1 LIYKIKGK
9 WLNKTLEEAMDVVE
23 SGITSLKKASKHY
36 NIPLTSLFDH
46 LYGKTTFRK
55 LEPTSVLI
63 EEKN

>member
-1 LIYKIKGK
+1 
-9 WLNKTLEEAMDVVE
+9 MDVVE